1 MARAKRGSL
10 FIEVENG
17 VLLRRAI
24 KKASIDLKELT
35 AINRRAA
42 TIVANRAKQ
51 TAPVGDSK
59 GGHISVTIRPGATQ
73 RAGVVRVGTRSK
85 PYAGVVHYG
94 DRKRNIVKVKPWVI
108 IAAQETEPQ
117 WLAQYYSE
125 ITEIIERIG

>member
-1 MARAKRGSL
+1 MASKRGSL

-24 KKASIDLKELT
+24 RKAGIDLKELT
-35 AINRRAA
+35 AINKRAA
-42 TIVANRAKQ
+42 AIVAARAKQ
-51 TAPVGDSK
+51 TAPVGEDK
-59 GGHISVTIRPGATQ
+59 GGHIRVTIRPGATQ
-73 RAGVVRVGTRSK
+73 RAGIVRVGNKSK

-94 DRKRNIVKVKPWVI
+94 DRKRNIKNVKPWVI

>member
-24 KKASIDLKELT
+24 KKAGIDLKELT

-42 TIVANRAKQ
+42 QIVADRAKQ
-51 TAPVGDSK
+51 TAPVGDPK
-59 GGHISVTIRPGATQ
+59 GGHIRVTIRPGATQ
-73 RAGVVRVGTRSK
+73 RAGIVRVGNKSK

-94 DRKRNIVKVKPWVI
+94 WRAHNVRNVKPWVI
-108 IAAQETEPQ
+108 IAAQQTEPQ
-117 WLAQYYSE
+117 WLNQYYQE